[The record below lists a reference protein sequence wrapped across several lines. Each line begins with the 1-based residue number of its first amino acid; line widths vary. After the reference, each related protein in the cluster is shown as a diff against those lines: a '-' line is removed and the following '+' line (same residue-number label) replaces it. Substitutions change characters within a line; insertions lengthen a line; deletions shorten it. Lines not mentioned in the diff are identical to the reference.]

1 MHTFLLNLGFVKNA
15 EGLYI
20 NRELSLKV
28 KYLNEE
34 KLILITDLGDVETTI
49 KELEDAIV
57 SGGFGEY

>member
-20 NRELSLKV
+20 NRELGLKV